1 MIARNPVVGYF
12 NNLELQMRNLDK
24 AHLVSLLPPRPVPH
38 GDVVLNVVH
47 HTKQVTPVSLGSRK
61 LDMYEHYLFK
71 KTKMNY
77 LEDMTYLAE

>member
-1 MIARNPVVGYF
+1 MEPIN
-12 NNLELQMRNLDK
+12 
-24 AHLVSLLPPRPVPH
+24 AHLVPLLTPGPVPD

-61 LDMYEHYLFK
+61 FDISYEHYLFK